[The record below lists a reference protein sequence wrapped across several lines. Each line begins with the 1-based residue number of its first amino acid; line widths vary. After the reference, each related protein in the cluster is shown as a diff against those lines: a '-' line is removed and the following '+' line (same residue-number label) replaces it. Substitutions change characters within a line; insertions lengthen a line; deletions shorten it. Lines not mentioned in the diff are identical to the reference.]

1 MGTADSEPPESF
13 YLVRLYTYGP
23 FVCLRLAFFG
33 GTPGALRHQI
43 VREMRERIAALR
55 LETRARASA
64 QLVPPSAGT
73 TPAPVATL
81 LSNKSYDVDARNS
94 SLVVQYDKWL
104 PIALLYDNLD
114 VACMMRQLQ
123 EIASNMLPSDVNL
136 NVNANLNANLNANK
150 KLDGSENVQAAVP
163 VIGVRFPEPQALML
177 FRHLHHFRCV
187 FSHSSV
193 GIDPQSAPLV
203 MYAIL
208 PLACSLLISQRLRA
222 GFHFAYNSPGFVN
235 LLLELHMSQTKPER
249 ASSSSTSTTATA
261 SFTST
266 PPAQADA
273 VCSVQCAIFAKSA
286 SEPQH
291 MSSAPQLVIEY
302 WIEPQIGYVLGVG
315 ADLLASGSSSS
326 LEAAPASPRARA
338 CDSDWRG
345 LTYWGLLSEL
355 YKGDY
360 NLLVAL
366 QTLEWLRLQYSSQSR
381 PATAPLSCVACA
393 EFSHVLFTHCLRS
406 LDSVVRINHCVKH
419 VSVFARVLRGH

>member
-1 MGTADSEPPESF
+1 MGTGTADSEPPESF

-55 LETRARASA
+55 LETRER
-64 QLVPPSAGT
+64 VPPSAGT
-73 TPAPVATL
+73 TPRPAPVATL

-104 PIALLYDNLD
+104 PGALLLDNLD
-114 VACMMRQLQ
+114 VAFMMRQLQ
-123 EIASNMLPSDVNL
+123 EIASNLLPV
-136 NVNANLNANLNANK
+136 NVNVNVNK
-150 KLDGSENVQAAVP
+150 KLDGSENVHPPAAVP
-163 VIGVRFPEPQALML
+163 AIGVRFPEPQALML

-203 MYAIL
+203 MDAIL
-208 PLACSLLISQRLRA
+208 PLASQLLISQRLRA

-249 ASSSSTSTTATA
+249 APSTTGTG

-266 PPAQADA
+266 PPPQADA
-273 VCSVQCAIFAKSA
+273 VCALQCAIFAKSA
-286 SEPQH
+286 SEPQQT
-291 MSSAPQLVIEY
+291 SCAPQLVIEY

-315 ADLLASGSSSS
+315 ADLLASGSSGN
-326 LEAAPASPRARA
+326 LEAAPASPLART

-345 LTYWGLLSEL
+345 LTYWQLLCEL

-381 PATAPLSCVACA
+381 TAPFSRVACA
-393 EFSHVLFTHCLRS
+393 EF
-406 LDSVVRINHCVKH
+406 
-419 VSVFARVLRGH
+419 